1 MFRNREIRQFAI
13 VFLSIALISI
23 IVGFNINKAALIL
36 VSASSVLFGTAFFV
50 FTRAR
55 YKSISQISA
64 QIDKVLHNKEY
75 LYIG

>member
-55 YKSISQISA
+55 YKSI
-64 QIDKVLHNKEY
+64 
-75 LYIG
+75 